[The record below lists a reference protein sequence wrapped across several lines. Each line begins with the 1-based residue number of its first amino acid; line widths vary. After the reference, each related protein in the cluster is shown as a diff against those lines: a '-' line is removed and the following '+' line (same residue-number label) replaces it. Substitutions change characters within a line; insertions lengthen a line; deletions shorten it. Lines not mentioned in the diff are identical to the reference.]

1 MDRVAGNRITGVELC
16 TNPDGERKER
26 VHADHVGARP
36 VYRPAVLPSVPR
48 PGNAEYTVGGASVR
62 ERPKRAL
69 HSPLPTL
76 HNELYIP
83 SH

>member
-1 MDRVAGNRITGVELC
+1 MHESGWREEGEGPHRPRGRPSGLPAG
-16 TNPDGERKER
+16 
-26 VHADHVGARP
+26 
-36 VYRPAVLPSVPR
+36 VLPSVPR